1 MPDIVQIEADLAT
14 ARAALTRLNT
24 GTMQVEVE
32 YEGRR
37 VKFAAASA
45 TRLEAHVRSLEDQLA
60 RAAGG
65 ESGRRRRSA
74 RVTFG

>member
-1 MPDIVQIEADLAT
+1 MPDIAQIEADLAA

-24 GTMQVEVE
+24 GTLQVEVE
-32 YEGRR
+32 YDGRR

-65 ESGRRRRSA
+65 TAGRRRSSA